1 MEIITTHINAD
12 FDAFAS
18 MVAAKKLYPDALVVF
33 PGSREKNLRDF
44 FMESTLYILSIERVK
59 DLDLST
65 VERLILVDTRQK
77 SRIGRLSEICDSP
90 KVDVHIYDHHPDS
103 EEDIRGRVEVIRNVG
118 ATVTLFVNL
127 FRERGIAVN
136 AEEATV
142 MALGIYEDTGSFTF
156 SSTTPEDLG
165 AAKWLLERGANLN
178 IVSNMMTSDLTKDQ
192 IDILHQFIEESETFS
207 SGNVEAIIATANAEG
222 YVGDL
227 AVLVHKFKE
236 MENYDVV
243 VAIVRMEDR
252 IHLIARSSVQEVNV
266 GEIASEFGGGGH
278 ATAASATIRD
288 LSLFDVKDR
297 VLSALKARIQP
308 KRKACDIMSRPVI
321 SICPDQTIEEAGEL
335 LSRYQI
341 SSLPVEKKR
350 TVVGILHRQAV
361 DRATHHGLQKHLV
374 SDFMNPGVVF
384 VTSNDSI
391 DKALKITVDGRHRL
405 VPVIDEGHVVGV
417 ISRSDLLEHL
427 KLPRTSDSTSHEDFH
442 GGRERR
448 KSVKKLLEERTPA
461 KVLNIFK
468 KAGQVASEL
477 DYEVFLVGGAVRD
490 LLLRNYN
497 LDIDLVAEGDG
508 IYFAKTLAGYYPGCR
523 VKSHDKFGTAVML
536 FDDGFKID
544 VATARHEYYPR
555 PGALPQ
561 VETSSIKRDL
571 YRRDF
576 TINTLAVSLNQEEWG
591 RLIDFFGGA
600 RDIKDRVIRVLHNLA
615 FVEDPTRILRAVRF
629 ASRFNFNLNKHAM
642 TLIKGALK
650 INIFDRVEGKRLFNE
665 LIHIL
670 EERNPSPAIEQMST
684 LGILE
689 ALCPGLVYTKKTSEL
704 VDSVSGVL
712 SWWKYLFLKD
722 EVATWKPYFLA
733 LTDSLDDK
741 TMESFAERLSIP
753 KPETSRLVKQR
764 REFRWALN
772 LLDRQKITRPSE
784 IVLILGKFSM
794 DSLLFMMAKTGRESV
809 RRVISEFII
818 KMRHVR
824 PIMTGKDLKEMG
836 FVPGPVFGS
845 ILNSLREACL
855 DGSVRDFEEERNF
868 VKKLFLQKEAVSLK
882 EASTN

>member
-59 DLDLST
+59 DLDLSK
-65 VERLILVDTRQK
+65 VEKLIVVDTRQK
-77 SRIGRLSEICDSP
+77 SRIGRLSEICNSP
-90 KVDVHIYDHHPDS
+90 TVDVHIYDHHPDS
-103 EEDIRGRVEVIRNVG
+103 EEDIKGTVEVIKTVG
-118 ATVTLFVNL
+118 ATVTIFVNL
-127 FRERGIAVN
+127 FREKGIAVN

-156 SSTTPEDLG
+156 SSTTPEDLR
-165 AAKWLLERGANLN
+165 AAEWLLERGANLN

-227 AVLVHKFKE
+227 AILVHKFKE

-243 VAIVRMEDR
+243 IAIVRMEDR
-252 IHLIARSSVQEVNV
+252 IHLIARSSAQEVNV

-278 ATAASATIRD
+278 STAASATIRD
-288 LSLFDVKDR
+288 MQLFEVKDR
-297 VLSALKARIQP
+297 VLMELRARVQP

-321 SICPDQTIEEAGEL
+321 SIGPDQTIEEAGEL

-341 SSLPVEKKR
+341 SSLPVEKSR
-350 TVVGILHRQAV
+350 SVVGILHRQAV
-361 DRATHHGLQKHLV
+361 DRATHHGLHKHLV

-384 VTSNDSI
+384 VSSNDSI
-391 DKALKITVDGRHRL
+391 DQALKITVDGRHRL

-427 KLPRTSDSTSHEDFH
+427 KLPRTSDSTSHEDFQT
-442 GGRERR
+442 GRERR

-461 KVLNIFK
+461 KVLNILK
-468 KAGQVASEL
+468 KAGLVASEL
-477 DYEVFLVGGAVRD
+477 DCEVFLVGGAVRD
-490 LLLRNYN
+490 LLLRKYN
-497 LDIDLVAEGDG
+497 IDTDLVVEGDG
-508 IYFAKTLAGYYPGCR
+508 IYFAKALAGYYPGCR

-536 FDDGFKID
+536 FEDGFKID

-576 TINTLAVSLNQEEWG
+576 TINTLAVQLNMDEWG

-629 ASRFNFNLNKHAM
+629 ASRFNFNLNKHTM

-650 INIFDRVEGKRLFNE
+650 ISIFDRVEGKRLLNE

-670 EERNPSPAIEQMST
+670 DERNPSPAIAQMSR

-689 ALCPGLVYTKKTSEL
+689 ALCPGLIYNQKNSEL
-704 VDSVSGVL
+704 VDSVSAVL

-722 EVATWKPYFLA
+722 EVDTWKPYFLA
-733 LTDSLDDK
+733 LTDSLDDSK
-741 TMESFAERLSIP
+741 MESFAERLSIP
-753 KPETSRLVKQR
+753 RPEISRLVKQR
-764 REFRWALN
+764 REFHWVLN
-772 LLDRQKITRPSE
+772 LLDRQKMMKSSE
-784 IVLILGKFSM
+784 IVIALGKFSM
-794 DSLLFMMAKTGRESV
+794 DSLLFMMAKAGRENI
-809 RRVISEFII
+809 RRIISEFITR
-818 KMRHVR
+818 MRYVR
-824 PIMTGKDLKEMG
+824 PIMTGTDLKEMG
-836 FVPGPVFGS
+836 YEPGPTFGS
-845 ILNSLREACL
+845 ILNSLREARL
-855 DGSVRDFEEERNF
+855 DGSVTNLEEEKKF
-868 VKKLFLQKEAVSLK
+868 VLKWFFQKRKLSQK
-882 EASTN
+882 

>member
-18 MVAAKKLYPDALVVF
+18 MVAAKKLYPEALVVF

-59 DLDLST
+59 DLDLSL
-65 VERLILVDTRQK
+65 VKKLILVDTRQK

-103 EEDIRGRVEVIRNVG
+103 DEDIKGKVEVIRAVG
-118 ATVTLFVNL
+118 ATATLFVKL
-127 FRERGIAVN
+127 FREKGIAVN

-142 MALGIYEDTGSFTF
+142 LALGIYEDTGSFTF

-178 IVSNMMTSDLTKDQ
+178 IVSNMMTSDLSKDQ
-192 IDILHQFIEESETFS
+192 VDILHQFIEESETFS
-207 SGNVEAIIATANAEG
+207 SGNLEAVIATANAEG

-227 AVLVHKFKE
+227 AILVHKFKE
-236 MENYDVV
+236 MENHDVV
-243 VAIVRMEDR
+243 IAIVRMEDR
-252 IHLIARSSVQEVNV
+252 IHLIARSSIQEVNV
-266 GEIASEFGGGGH
+266 GEIAAEFGGGGH

-288 LSLFDVKDR
+288 MQLFEVKDR
-297 VLSALKARIQP
+297 VLAALQARVRP
-308 KRKACDIMSRPVI
+308 KRQASDIMSRPVI
-321 SICPDQTIEEAGEL
+321 SIGPDQTIEEAGGL

-341 SSLPVEKKR
+341 SSLPVEKNR
-350 TVVGILHRQAV
+350 SVLGILHRQAV
-361 DRATHHGLQKHLV
+361 DRATHHGLQRHLV

-384 VTSNDSI
+384 VTPDDSV
-391 DKALKITVDGRHRL
+391 DQALKITVEGRHRL
-405 VPVIDEGHVVGV
+405 VPVIDEGHMVGV

-427 KLPRTSDSTSHEDFH
+427 KLPRISDSTSHEDYQSA
-442 GGRERR
+442 RERR
-448 KSVKKLLEERTPA
+448 KSVKKLLEERTPS
-461 KVLNIFK
+461 KVLSIFK
-468 KAGQVASEL
+468 KAGEVASGFN
-477 DYEVFLVGGAVRD
+477 YEVFLVGGAVRD

-497 LDIDLVAEGDG
+497 LDIDLVVEGDG
-508 IYFAKTLAGYYPGCR
+508 IFFAKELSTCYPGCR

-536 FDDGFKID
+536 FEDGFKID

-576 TINTLAVSLNQEEWG
+576 TINTLAVHLNLNEWG

-600 RDIKDRVIRVLHNLA
+600 RDIKDRIIRVLHNLA

-629 ASRFNFNLNKHAM
+629 ASRFNFNLNKHTM
-642 TLIKGALK
+642 TLIKGALR
-650 INIFDRVEGKRLFNE
+650 INIFDRVEGKRLLNE

-670 EERNPSPAIEQMST
+670 DERNPSPALEQMST
-684 LGILE
+684 IGILD
-689 ALCPGLVYTKKTSEL
+689 ALCSGLVYSQKTAEL
-704 VDSVSGVL
+704 VDGVSGVL
-712 SWWKYLFLKD
+712 SWWKYLFLQD
-722 EVATWKPYFLA
+722 EVATWKPYFFA
-733 LTDSLDDK
+733 LTDSLDDR

-753 KPETSRLVKQR
+753 KPETSRLLKER
-764 REFRWALN
+764 REFRWVLS

-784 IVLILGKFSM
+784 IVLILSKFSM
-794 DSLLFMMAKTGRESV
+794 DSLLFMMAKAGRENV
-809 RRVISEFII
+809 RKVISEFILR
-818 KMRHVR
+818 MRHVR
-824 PIMTGKDLKEMG
+824 PIITGKDLKAMG
-836 FVPGPVFGS
+836 YEPGPIFGS
-845 ILNSLREACL
+845 ILNSLREARL
-855 DGSVRDFEEERNF
+855 DGSVVDFEQEKRFVEKFFRN
-868 VKKLFLQKEAVSLK
+868 KENLLLK
-882 EASTN
+882 QASKN

>member
-59 DLDLST
+59 DLDLSV
-65 VERLILVDTRQK
+65 VEKLILVDTRQK
-77 SRIGRLSEICDSP
+77 SRIGRLSDICDSP
-90 KVDVHIYDHHPDS
+90 EVEVHVYDHHPDS
-103 EEDIRGRVEVIRNVG
+103 EDDIRGTVEVIKRVG

-127 FRERGIAVN
+127 FRDKEVAVN

-156 SSTTPEDLG
+156 SSTTPDDLR
-165 AAKWLLERGANLN
+165 AAQWLLERGANLN

-207 SGNVEAIIATANAEG
+207 AGNVDAIIATANAEG

-227 AVLVHKFKE
+227 AILVHKFKE
-236 MENYDVV
+236 MENYQVV
-243 VAIVRMEDR
+243 IAIVRMEDR
-252 IHLIARSSVQEVNV
+252 IHLIARSSIHEVNV

-278 ATAASATIRD
+278 PTAASATIRD
-288 LSLFDVKDR
+288 MQLFDVKDR
-297 VLSALKARIQP
+297 VLKSLRSRIQP
-308 KRKACDIMSRPVI
+308 KRKASDIMSRPVI
-321 SICPDQTIEEAGEL
+321 SVGPDQTIEEAAGL

-341 SSLPVEKKR
+341 SSLPVEKNWS
-350 TVVGILHRQAV
+350 VVGILHRQAV
-361 DRATHHGLQKHLV
+361 DRATHHGLRKHLV

-391 DKALKITVDGRHRL
+391 EQALKIAVEGRHRL
-405 VPVIDEGHVVGV
+405 VPVIDEGHMVGV

-427 KLPRTSDSTSHEDFH
+427 KLPRNSDSTSHEDFH
-442 GGRERR
+442 TARERR
-448 KSVKKLLEERTPA
+448 KSVKKLLDERTPV
-461 KVLNIFK
+461 KVLNILK
-468 KAGQVASEL
+468 NAGMVASEL
-477 DYEVFLVGGAVRD
+477 DYGVFLVGGAVRD

-497 LDIDLVAEGDG
+497 LDIDLVVEGDG
-508 IYFAKTLAGYYPGCR
+508 INFARELAGHYEACR
-523 VKSHDKFGTAVML
+523 VKSHEKFGTAVML

-544 VATARHEYYPR
+544 VATARHEYYSR
-555 PGALPQ
+555 PGALPE

-576 TINTLAVSLNQEEWG
+576 TINTLAVHLNPDEWG

-629 ASRFNFNLNKHAM
+629 ASRFNFSLNKHTM

-650 INIFDRVEGKRLFNE
+650 INIFDRVEGKRLLNE

-670 EERNPSPAIEQMST
+670 DERNPSPAVEQLST
-684 LGILE
+684 LGILD
-689 ALCPGLVYTKKTSEL
+689 ALCPGLTYTQKTSEM
-704 VDSVSGVL
+704 VDAVSGVL
-712 SWWKYLFLKD
+712 SWWKYLYLKD
-722 EVATWKPYFLA
+722 EVSPWKPYFLA
-733 LTDSLDDK
+733 LTDSLDDG
-741 TMESFAERLSIP
+741 TMESLAERLSVP
-753 KPETSRLVKQR
+753 RPATKMLLKER
-764 REFRWALN
+764 REFRWVLN
-772 LLDRQKITRPSE
+772 LLERQKLSRRSE
-784 IVLILGKFSM
+784 IVLVLEKFSM
-794 DSLLFMMAKTGRESV
+794 ESLLFMMAKAGRESM

-818 KMRHVR
+818 GMRNVR
-824 PIMTGKDLKEMG
+824 PIMTGKNLKEMG
-836 FVPGPVFGS
+836 YEPGPVFGS
-845 ILNSLREACL
+845 ILNSLREARL
-855 DGSVRDFEEERNF
+855 DGTVANFEEEKTF
-868 VKKLFLQKEAVSLK
+868 VQSTFPHKKELSLNRC
-882 EASTN
+882 SLN